1 MTNTGIHTAFFTY
14 IQQIEPFKMTWEGDG
29 HKIFEFYCVYTAEE
43 LRGWT
48 TANLYFL
55 NILISYLGKKIYS
68 TVGRQII

>member
-1 MTNTGIHTAFFTY
+1 MTR
-14 IQQIEPFKMTWEGDG
+14 EGDR

-48 TANLYFL
+48 TSDLYLL
-55 NILISYLGKKIYS
+55 NILISYLGKRTNS